1 MENRGEARTTLTIQQ
16 NTAAIEL
23 LEAPRPRHISSEGAD
38 NRRPVAMTSSNS
50 ISAAKLLEN
59 VEKSYDK
66 GKLIRKESE
75 NTVCQS
81 YKDTSVR
88 KYAPKSLVVWK
99 NMLTFARKPI
109 F

>member
-1 MENRGEARTTLTIQQ
+1 MKK
-16 NTAAIEL
+16 NTAEIEL
-23 LEAPRPRHISSEGAD
+23 LEAPPRVHSDIEI
-38 NRRPVAMTSSNS
+38 NYRRPVAMTSSNS

-59 VEKSYDK
+59 VDKSYDK